1 MQNITEQQWEP
12 VILNKKKPTNI
23 SQNKSKIE
31 QSGGQQIEKM
41 EKEIAKQKKV
51 SEILRKNIQIARL
64 NKKLTQKQWA
74 TQSGV
79 DVKTVNMIEAG
90 TAIFNDNEIRKLE
103 KIIGKVV
110 RK

>member
-41 EKEIAKQKKV
+41 EKEIAKQKKY
-51 SEILRKNIQIARL
+51 
-64 NKKLTQKQWA
+64 QKY
-74 TQSGV
+74 
-79 DVKTVNMIEAG
+79 
-90 TAIFNDNEIRKLE
+90 
-103 KIIGKVV
+103 
-110 RK
+110 